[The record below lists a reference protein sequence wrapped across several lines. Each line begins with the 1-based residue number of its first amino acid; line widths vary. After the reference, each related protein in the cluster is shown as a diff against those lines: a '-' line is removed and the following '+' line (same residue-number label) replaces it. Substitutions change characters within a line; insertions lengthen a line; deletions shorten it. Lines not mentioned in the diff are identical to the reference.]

1 MRMAP
6 AITTAWA
13 SSGRPGRR
21 SPPPPNPRRH
31 CFPPL
36 GNDKARVLNHAILQR
51 VAEINK
57 TLLVHDSA
65 LRDLYQKLL
74 EFLQPPPESPRRS
87 IGFKSA
93 SDI

>member
-1 MRMAP
+1 
-6 AITTAWA
+6 
-13 SSGRPGRR
+13 
-21 SPPPPNPRRH
+21 
-31 CFPPL
+31 
-36 GNDKARVLNHAILQR
+36 VLNHAILQR